1 MIALISGGAS
11 VGAIAR
17 PLGKSVAFPC
27 GWNSGSVGLV
37 PPVPVPT
44 PPVAVSAKATAGSA
58 HASKHASAAKQY
70 RMCAGSP
77 DILFRPPAELAD
89 GLALKELARFLER
102 KFAPT
107 NWFPRSGQ
115 ARIRHGVT
123 VANGQASP
131 FVYDSFLMPTWNF
144 ISNLVGSNRGEQRA
158 LLALARNGSR
168 SEWTFAEVR
177 EISSRF
183 AGALQ
188 ERGGEK
194 GAAVLT

>member
-37 PPVPVPT
+37 PPVLVPT
-44 PPVAVSAKATAGSA
+44 PPVEVSAKATAGSA
-58 HASKHASAAKQY
+58 HASKHASAARQY
-70 RMCAGSP
+70 RKCAGGP
-77 DILFRPPAELAD
+77 DILSRPPAELAD

-115 ARIRHGVT
+115 ARIRRRVT
-123 VANGQASP
+123 VAKRPGRPFLLRLLPYAHLELQFKHPCLASGGKP
-131 FVYDSFLMPTWNF
+131 GA
-144 ISNLVGSNRGEQRA
+144 GSA
-158 LLALARNGSR
+158 CSR
-168 SEWTFAEVR
+168 WFS
-177 EISSRF
+177 
-183 AGALQ
+183 Q
-188 ERGGEK
+188 
-194 GAAVLT
+194 